1 MKGFTTRFRE
11 LKTIRYDWM
20 LMIILCSLLGF
31 VVENLWNY
39 FTNGYAD
46 NRDMFLPFLI
56 GYGIAIL
63 LVYLFFGTPT
73 KRTLPLYFLKV
84 FIFSSVA
91 EIALGYTVEAICGF
105 RYWDYTPL
113 PLHFTPY
120 TSLFTSLG
128 FALIISL
135 FMNVHFK
142 AFMSLFKNWVTHKSV
157 RIISSVIIILMGV
170 DWLASFIR
178 MSLLDGD
185 NEIWIITR
193 KPFNLFTPN
202 DAVIAIA
209 MFFIFSFLGWCM
221 ESTYISW
228 MNKKWTNRGLM
239 KSPLCPIYGFG
250 EFIGYRLMLLLPQNY
265 FLIFFLGMTFC
276 TLFELLVAK
285 YMIWKSGYVLWDYTN
300 RPFNYKGILCLE
312 SSIAWGVIAVAI
324 VGFGHT
330 AIENLLRMIPSDI
343 LTLIVVMLI
352 VYTIGDLIYSIRKF
366 RTEGIQAEA
375 NNILKV
381 R

>member
-1 MKGFTTRFRE
+1 MNGIRERFHE
-11 LKTIRYDWM
+11 LKNIRYDWM

-31 VVENLWNY
+31 IVENLWNY

-46 NRDMFLPFLI
+46 NRDMFLPLLV

-63 LVYLFFGTPT
+63 LVYLLFGTPT
-73 KRTLPLYFLKV
+73 TRTLPLYFLKV
-84 FIFSSVA
+84 LIFSTTA
-91 EIALGYTVEAICGF
+91 EIALGYTVEGICGF

-120 TSLFTSLG
+120 ASLITSIG

-142 AFMSLFKNWVTHKSV
+142 SFMELFKKWSAHKSV
-157 RIISSVIIILMGV
+157 RIISTFVILLMV
-170 DWLASFIR
+170 ADWTASFSR
-178 MSLLDGD
+178 MFLERGD
-185 NEIWIITR
+185 NELWLISREPYALYPTG
-193 KPFNLFTPN
+193 
-202 DAVIAIA
+202 DMVIAVA

-239 KSPLCPIYGFG
+239 KSPICPIYGFG
-250 EFIGYRLMLLLPQNY
+250 EFIGFRLMKLLPQNY
-265 FLIFFLGMTFC
+265 FLIFFLGMAFC
-276 TLFELLVAK
+276 TLFEWLVAK
-285 YMIWKSGYVLWDYTN
+285 YMIWKSGYLLWDYTN

-312 SSIAWGVIAVAI
+312 SSIAWGVIAVVI
-324 VGFGHT
+324 VGFAHD
-330 AIENLLRMIPSDI
+330 AIEYVLRLIPADI
-343 LTLIVVMLI
+343 LTMVVIGLII
-352 VYTIGDLIYSIRKF
+352 YTIGDLIYSIRKM